1 MRNRWRLL
9 AQGVLSTVI
18 DMISTTRTA
27 RPRRYLMCRPDHFE
41 VSYEINPWMDAS
53 RGADR
58 ARAVE
63 QWEALRAVYARLG
76 HEVDLVDALPGLPDM
91 VFAANGG
98 LVVEGVAYGARF
110 THAER
115 QAEGPAYLEWFAA
128 AGLKAVVA
136 AREVNE
142 GEGDLLLAGRW
153 LLAGWGFRTDRAAH
167 AEAQELLGVPVIS
180 LELVDP
186 RYYHLDTCL
195 TVLDDETIAYY
206 PPAFSEGSREVL
218 RRLFPD
224 ALIATDEDA
233 AAFGLNAVS
242 DGRNVVLSRGAVDLR
257 AQLAGRGFVPVP
269 VDTSELQK
277 AGGSAK
283 CCTLELRCS

>member
-1 MRNRWRLL
+1 M
-9 AQGVLSTVI
+9 T
-18 DMISTTRTA
+18 STTRTS

-41 VSYEINPWMDAS
+41 VSYEINPWMDAT

-58 ARAVE
+58 DRAVE
-63 QWEALRAVYARLG
+63 QWEALRAVYADLG
-76 HEVDLVDALPGLPDM
+76 HEVELIEALPGLPDM

-110 THAER
+110 THPER
-115 QAEGPAYLEWFAA
+115 QAEGPAYLQWFSS
-128 AGLKAVVA
+128 AGLKAVVD

-180 LELVDP
+180 LELIDP

-218 RRLFPD
+218 RRLFPE
-224 ALIATDEDA
+224 ALIATDQDA

-257 AQLAGRGFVPVP
+257 AELAAHGFVPVP

-283 CCTLELRCS
+283 CCTLELRS